1 MNGKG
6 RKLFRSAV
14 GILTS
19 VMMMGAYTTTAMAS
33 GIGVIDAKDM
43 LDIHAE
49 ANRASAVVGQVMDD
63 GHVAI
68 LAKYND
74 WVQIQAGE
82 IAGWVPAENLVETEI
97 SNEEAVAANEQVIA
111 ERTGATASED
121 EFFAE
126 EEVQQDETAALQAE
140 ASEAVQNEIEE
151 VQTAEEAARL
161 EAEAQA
167 KAAEEAARLE
177 AEAQAKAAE
186 KAARL
191 EAEAQAKAAE
201 EAARLEAEAQAK
213 AAEKA
218 ARLEAEAQAKAAEEA
233 ARLEA
238 EAQAKA
244 AEKAARLEAEAQAKA
259 AAEEAARAEAEAKA
273 AAEAQAAEEAARLA
287 AEAQAKAA
295 AEEAAR
301 IAAEAQQAA
310 LAAQAAQTA
319 AISAEE
325 LKLLANIIYCE
336 AGSESYVGKVAVGNV
351 IMNRVKSA
359 SQPNT
364 ITEVVYAKGQF
375 SPVRNGS
382 LQRALSSDKADA
394 ACYQAAIE
402 ALAGA
407 QPVGGKL
414 FFRRNNGRSGQVIGH
429 HVFY

>member
-49 ANRASAVVGQVMDD
+49 ANTASAVIGQVMED

-121 EFFAE
+121 EFFTE

-140 ASEAVQNEIEE
+140 ASEAAQNEIEE
-151 VQTAEEAARL
+151 VQ
-161 EAEAQA
+161 
-167 KAAEEAARLE
+167 AAEEAARLE
-177 AEAQAKAAE
+177 AEAQAKAAVE
-186 KAARL
+186 EAARI
-191 EAEAQAKAAE
+191 EAEAQAKAA
-201 EAARLEAEAQAK
+201 AE
-213 AAEKA
+213 
-218 ARLEAEAQAKAAEEA
+218 
-233 ARLEA
+233 
-238 EAQAKA
+238 
-244 AEKAARLEAEAQAKA
+244 AARLEAEAQAKA
-259 AAEEAARAEAEAKA
+259 AAEEAARIE
-273 AAEAQAAEEAARLA
+273 
-287 AEAQAKAA
+287 
-295 AEEAAR
+295 
-301 IAAEAQQAA
+301 AEAQQAA
-310 LAAQAAQTA
+310 LAAQTAQTA

>member
-49 ANRASAVVGQVMDD
+49 ANTASAVIGQVMED

-111 ERTGATASED
+111 ERTGETASED

-140 ASEAVQNEIEE
+140 ASEAAQNEIEE
-151 VQTAEEAARL
+151 VQ
-161 EAEAQA
+161 
-167 KAAEEAARLE
+167 AAEEAARI
-177 AEAQAKAAE
+177 
-186 KAARL
+186 
-191 EAEAQAKAAE
+191 
-201 EAARLEAEAQAK
+201 
-213 AAEKA
+213 
-218 ARLEAEAQAKAAEEA
+218 
-233 ARLEA
+233 
-238 EAQAKA
+238 
-244 AEKAARLEAEAQAKA
+244 EAEAQAKA
-259 AAEEAARAEAEAKA
+259 AAEEAAQAQAK
-273 AAEAQAAEEAARLA
+273 AAEEAARIEAEAQAKAAEEAAQLAAEAQAKAAAEEAARTA

-301 IAAEAQQAA
+301 IAAESQQAA

-319 AISAEE
+319 AISSEE

>member
-6 RKLFRSAV
+6 RKLFRCAV

-49 ANRASAVVGQVMDD
+49 ANTASAVIGQVMED

-68 LAKYND
+68 LTKYND

-140 ASEAVQNEIEE
+140 ASEAAQNEIEE

-167 KAAEEAARLE
+167 KAAAEEAAQLE
-177 AEAQAKAAE
+177 AEAQAKAAAE
-186 KAARL
+186 EAARL

-201 EAARLEAEAQAK
+201 EAARLE
-213 AAEKA
+213 
-218 ARLEAEAQAKAAEEA
+218 
-233 ARLEA
+233 
-238 EAQAKA
+238 
-244 AEKAARLEAEAQAKA
+244 
-259 AAEEAARAEAEAKA
+259 
-273 AAEAQAAEEAARLA
+273 

-319 AISAEE
+319 AVSAEE

>member
-49 ANRASAVVGQVMDD
+49 ANTASAVIGQVMED

-140 ASEAVQNEIEE
+140 ESKAAQNEIEE
-151 VQTAEEAARL
+151 VQAAEEAARI

-167 KAAEEAARLE
+167 KAT
-177 AEAQAKAAE
+177 
-186 KAARL
+186 
-191 EAEAQAKAAE
+191 
-201 EAARLEAEAQAK
+201 
-213 AAEKA
+213 
-218 ARLEAEAQAKAAEEA
+218 
-233 ARLEA
+233 
-238 EAQAKA
+238 
-244 AEKAARLEAEAQAKA
+244 
-259 AAEEAARAEAEAKA
+259 AEEAARAEAEAKA
-273 AAEAQAAEEAARLA
+273 AAEAQAAAEEAARLE

>member
-49 ANRASAVVGQVMDD
+49 ANTASAVVGQVMED

-68 LAKYND
+68 LAKYNG

-97 SNEEAVAANEQVIA
+97 SNEAAVAANMQVIA
-111 ERTGATASED
+111 ERTGTTASED

-126 EEVQQDETAALQAE
+126 KEVQQDETAALQAD
-140 ASEAVQNEIEE
+140 ASEAAQNEIEE
-151 VQTAEEAARL
+151 VQ
-161 EAEAQA
+161 
-167 KAAEEAARLE
+167 AAEEAARAE
-177 AEAQAKAAE
+177 AEAKA
-186 KAARL
+186 
-191 EAEAQAKAAE
+191 AAE
-201 EAARLEAEAQAK
+201 EAARAEAEAK
-213 AAEKA
+213 AA
-218 ARLEAEAQAKAAEEA
+218 AEAQ
-233 ARLEA
+233 
-238 EAQAKA
+238 
-244 AEKAARLEAEAQAKA
+244 

-287 AEAQAKAA
+287 AEAQAQAA

-310 LAAQAAQTA
+310 LAAQAAQTT

-394 ACYQAAIE
+394 SCYQAAIE

-407 QPVGGKL
+407 QPVGEKL

>member
-49 ANRASAVVGQVMDD
+49 ANTASAVIGQVMED

-167 KAAEEAARLE
+167 KAA
-177 AEAQAKAAE
+177 
-186 KAARL
+186 
-191 EAEAQAKAAE
+191 
-201 EAARLEAEAQAK
+201 
-213 AAEKA
+213 
-218 ARLEAEAQAKAAEEA
+218 
-233 ARLEA
+233 
-238 EAQAKA
+238 
-244 AEKAARLEAEAQAKA
+244 
-259 AAEEAARAEAEAKA
+259 
-273 AAEAQAAEEAARLA
+273 AEEAARLA
-287 AEAQAKAA
+287 AEAQ
-295 AEEAAR
+295 
-301 IAAEAQQAA
+301 QAA
-310 LAAQAAQTA
+310 LAAQTA
-319 AISAEE
+319 AISTEE

>member
-49 ANRASAVVGQVMDD
+49 ANTASAVVGQVMED

-111 ERTGATASED
+111 ERTGETASED

-140 ASEAVQNEIEE
+140 ASEAAQNEIEE
-151 VQTAEEAARL
+151 VQ
-161 EAEAQA
+161 
-167 KAAEEAARLE
+167 AAEEAARI
-177 AEAQAKAAE
+177 
-186 KAARL
+186 
-191 EAEAQAKAAE
+191 
-201 EAARLEAEAQAK
+201 
-213 AAEKA
+213 
-218 ARLEAEAQAKAAEEA
+218 
-233 ARLEA
+233 
-238 EAQAKA
+238 
-244 AEKAARLEAEAQAKA
+244 EAEAQAKA
-259 AAEEAARAEAEAKA
+259 AAEEAARIEAEAQAKA
-273 AAEAQAAEEAARLA
+273 AEEAARIEAEAQAKAAEEAARLA

-301 IAAEAQQAA
+301 IEAEAQQAA
-310 LAAQAAQTA
+310 LAAQTA
-319 AISAEE
+319 AVSAEE

>member
-1 MNGKG
+1 MEVRMNGKG

-49 ANRASAVVGQVMDD
+49 ANTASAVIGQVMED

-111 ERTGATASED
+111 ERTGETASED

-140 ASEAVQNEIEE
+140 ASEAAQNEIEE
-151 VQTAEEAARL
+151 VQAAEEAARI

-177 AEAQAKAAE
+177 AEAQAKAA
-186 KAARL
+186 
-191 EAEAQAKAAE
+191 AE
-201 EAARLEAEAQAK
+201 EAARI
-213 AAEKA
+213 
-218 ARLEAEAQAKAAEEA
+218 
-233 ARLEA
+233 
-238 EAQAKA
+238 
-244 AEKAARLEAEAQAKA
+244 EAEAQAKA
-259 AAEEAARAEAEAKA
+259 AAEEAARIE
-273 AAEAQAAEEAARLA
+273 
-287 AEAQAKAA
+287 
-295 AEEAAR
+295 
-301 IAAEAQQAA
+301 AEAQQAA
-310 LAAQAAQTA
+310 LAAQTAQTA

>member
-49 ANRASAVVGQVMDD
+49 ANTASAVVGQVMED

-68 LAKYND
+68 LAKYNG

-97 SNEEAVAANEQVIA
+97 SNEAAVAANMQVIA

-126 EEVQQDETAALQAE
+126 EEVQQDEIAALQAD
-140 ASEAVQNEIEE
+140 ASEAAQNEIEE
-151 VQTAEEAARL
+151 VQ
-161 EAEAQA
+161 
-167 KAAEEAARLE
+167 AAEEAARAE
-177 AEAQAKAAE
+177 AE
-186 KAARL
+186 
-191 EAEAQAKAAE
+191 
-201 EAARLEAEAQAK
+201 
-213 AAEKA
+213 
-218 ARLEAEAQAKAAEEA
+218 
-233 ARLEA
+233 
-238 EAQAKA
+238 
-244 AEKAARLEAEAQAKA
+244 AKA

-273 AAEAQAAEEAARLA
+273 AAEAQAAEEAARAEAEAKAAAEAQAAAEEAARLA
-287 AEAQAKAA
+287 AEAQAQAA

-394 ACYQAAIE
+394 TCYQAAIE

-407 QPVGGKL
+407 QPVGEKL

>member
-49 ANRASAVVGQVMDD
+49 ANTASAVVGQVMED

-140 ASEAVQNEIEE
+140 ASEAAQNEIEE
-151 VQTAEEAARL
+151 VQAAEEAARLEAEAQAKAAAEEAARL

-167 KAAEEAARLE
+167 KAAEEAAQLE
-177 AEAQAKAAE
+177 
-186 KAARL
+186 
-191 EAEAQAKAAE
+191 
-201 EAARLEAEAQAK
+201 
-213 AAEKA
+213 
-218 ARLEAEAQAKAAEEA
+218 
-233 ARLEA
+233 
-238 EAQAKA
+238 
-244 AEKAARLEAEAQAKA
+244 
-259 AAEEAARAEAEAKA
+259 
-273 AAEAQAAEEAARLA
+273 
-287 AEAQAKAA
+287 
-295 AEEAAR
+295 
-301 IAAEAQQAA
+301 AEAQQAA

-364 ITEVVYAKGQF
+364 ITEVIYAKGQF

-402 ALAGA
+402 ALSGA
-407 QPVGGKL
+407 QPVGDKL

>member
-140 ASEAVQNEIEE
+140 ASEAAQNEIEE

-167 KAAEEAARLE
+167 KAA
-177 AEAQAKAAE
+177 
-186 KAARL
+186 
-191 EAEAQAKAAE
+191 AE
-201 EAARLEAEAQAK
+201 EAARI
-213 AAEKA
+213 
-218 ARLEAEAQAKAAEEA
+218 
-233 ARLEA
+233 
-238 EAQAKA
+238 
-244 AEKAARLEAEAQAKA
+244 EAEAQAKA
-259 AAEEAARAEAEAKA
+259 AAEEAAR
-273 AAEAQAAEEAARLA
+273 L
-287 AEAQAKAA
+287 
-295 AEEAAR
+295 
-301 IAAEAQQAA
+301 AAEAQQAA
-310 LAAQAAQTA
+310 LAAQTA
-319 AISAEE
+319 AISTEE

-407 QPVGGKL
+407 QPVGDKL

>member
-49 ANRASAVVGQVMDD
+49 ANRASAVVGQVMED

-140 ASEAVQNEIEE
+140 ASKAAQNEIEE
-151 VQTAEEAARL
+151 VQAAEEAARIEAEAQAKAAAEEAARL
-161 EAEAQA
+161 AAEAQA

-177 AEAQAKAAE
+177 
-186 KAARL
+186 
-191 EAEAQAKAAE
+191 
-201 EAARLEAEAQAK
+201 
-213 AAEKA
+213 
-218 ARLEAEAQAKAAEEA
+218 
-233 ARLEA
+233 
-238 EAQAKA
+238 
-244 AEKAARLEAEAQAKA
+244 
-259 AAEEAARAEAEAKA
+259 
-273 AAEAQAAEEAARLA
+273 

>member
-49 ANRASAVVGQVMDD
+49 ANTASAVVGQVMED

-68 LAKYND
+68 LAKYNG

-97 SNEEAVAANEQVIA
+97 SNEEAVAANVQVIA

-140 ASEAVQNEIEE
+140 ASEAAQNEIEE
-151 VQTAEEAARL
+151 VQ
-161 EAEAQA
+161 
-167 KAAEEAARLE
+167 
-177 AEAQAKAAE
+177 
-186 KAARL
+186 
-191 EAEAQAKAAE
+191 
-201 EAARLEAEAQAK
+201 
-213 AAEKA
+213 
-218 ARLEAEAQAKAAEEA
+218 
-233 ARLEA
+233 
-238 EAQAKA
+238 
-244 AEKAARLEAEAQAKA
+244 

-273 AAEAQAAEEAARLA
+273 AAEAQAAEEAARAEAEAKAAAEAQAAEEAARAEAEAKAAAEAQAAAEESARLA
-287 AEAQAKAA
+287 AEAQAKAVA
-295 AEEAAR
+295 EAAR

-394 ACYQAAIE
+394 SCYQAAIE
-402 ALAGA
+402 ALAGS
-407 QPVGGKL
+407 QPVGEKL

>member
-49 ANRASAVVGQVMDD
+49 ANAASAVVGQVMED

-140 ASEAVQNEIEE
+140 ASEAAQNEIEE
-151 VQTAEEAARL
+151 VQ
-161 EAEAQA
+161 
-167 KAAEEAARLE
+167 AAEE
-177 AEAQAKAAE
+177 
-186 KAARL
+186 
-191 EAEAQAKAAE
+191 
-201 EAARLEAEAQAK
+201 
-213 AAEKA
+213 
-218 ARLEAEAQAKAAEEA
+218 
-233 ARLEA
+233 
-238 EAQAKA
+238 
-244 AEKAARLEAEAQAKA
+244 AARLEAEAQAKA
-259 AAEEAARAEAEAKA
+259 AAEEAARLEAEAQA
-273 AAEAQAAEEAARLA
+273 NAAEEAAQL
-287 AEAQAKAA
+287 E
-295 AEEAAR
+295 
-301 IAAEAQQAA
+301 AEAQQAA

-319 AISAEE
+319 AVSAEE

>member
-49 ANRASAVVGQVMDD
+49 ANTASAVIGQVMED

-140 ASEAVQNEIEE
+140 ASEAAQNEIEE
-151 VQTAEEAARL
+151 VQAAEEAARIEAEAQAKAAAEEAARIEAEAQAKAAEEAAQLEAEAQAKAAEEAARL

-177 AEAQAKAAE
+177 AEAQAKAA
-186 KAARL
+186 
-191 EAEAQAKAAE
+191 AE
-201 EAARLEAEAQAK
+201 EAARLEAEAQ
-213 AAEKA
+213 
-218 ARLEAEAQAKAAEEA
+218 
-233 ARLEA
+233 
-238 EAQAKA
+238 
-244 AEKAARLEAEAQAKA
+244 
-259 AAEEAARAEAEAKA
+259 
-273 AAEAQAAEEAARLA
+273 
-287 AEAQAKAA
+287 
-295 AEEAAR
+295 
-301 IAAEAQQAA
+301 QAA
-310 LAAQAAQTA
+310 LAAQTA

>member
-49 ANRASAVVGQVMDD
+49 ANTASAVIGQVMED

-140 ASEAVQNEIEE
+140 ASEAAQNEIEE
-151 VQTAEEAARL
+151 VQTAEEAARIEAEAQAKAAAEEAARIEAEAQAKAAAEEAARI

-177 AEAQAKAAE
+177 AEAQAKAA
-186 KAARL
+186 
-191 EAEAQAKAAE
+191 
-201 EAARLEAEAQAK
+201 
-213 AAEKA
+213 
-218 ARLEAEAQAKAAEEA
+218 
-233 ARLEA
+233 
-238 EAQAKA
+238 
-244 AEKAARLEAEAQAKA
+244 
-259 AAEEAARAEAEAKA
+259 
-273 AAEAQAAEEAARLA
+273 
-287 AEAQAKAA
+287 

-301 IAAEAQQAA
+301 IEAEAQQAA

-407 QPVGGKL
+407 QPVGDKL

>member
-49 ANRASAVVGQVMDD
+49 ANTASAVIGQVMED

-140 ASEAVQNEIEE
+140 ASEAAQNEIEE
-151 VQTAEEAARL
+151 VQAAEEAARIEAEAQAKAAAEEAARI

-177 AEAQAKAAE
+177 
-186 KAARL
+186 
-191 EAEAQAKAAE
+191 
-201 EAARLEAEAQAK
+201 
-213 AAEKA
+213 
-218 ARLEAEAQAKAAEEA
+218 
-233 ARLEA
+233 
-238 EAQAKA
+238 
-244 AEKAARLEAEAQAKA
+244 
-259 AAEEAARAEAEAKA
+259 
-273 AAEAQAAEEAARLA
+273 

>member
-49 ANRASAVVGQVMDD
+49 ANTASAVIGQVMED

-140 ASEAVQNEIEE
+140 ASKAAQNEIEE
-151 VQTAEEAARL
+151 VQAAEEAARIEAEAQAKAAAEEAAQLEAEAQAKAAEEAARL

-177 AEAQAKAAE
+177 AEAQAKAA
-186 KAARL
+186 
-191 EAEAQAKAAE
+191 
-201 EAARLEAEAQAK
+201 
-213 AAEKA
+213 
-218 ARLEAEAQAKAAEEA
+218 
-233 ARLEA
+233 
-238 EAQAKA
+238 
-244 AEKAARLEAEAQAKA
+244 
-259 AAEEAARAEAEAKA
+259 
-273 AAEAQAAEEAARLA
+273 
-287 AEAQAKAA
+287 

-301 IAAEAQQAA
+301 IEAEAQQAA
-310 LAAQAAQTA
+310 LAAQTA
-319 AISAEE
+319 AVSAEE

>member
-68 LAKYND
+68 LTKYND

-140 ASEAVQNEIEE
+140 ASEAAQNEIEE
-151 VQTAEEAARL
+151 VQAAEKAARLEAEAQAKAAAEETARLEAEAQAKAAAEEAARL

-167 KAAEEAARLE
+167 KAAEEAAQLE
-177 AEAQAKAAE
+177 
-186 KAARL
+186 
-191 EAEAQAKAAE
+191 
-201 EAARLEAEAQAK
+201 
-213 AAEKA
+213 
-218 ARLEAEAQAKAAEEA
+218 
-233 ARLEA
+233 
-238 EAQAKA
+238 
-244 AEKAARLEAEAQAKA
+244 
-259 AAEEAARAEAEAKA
+259 
-273 AAEAQAAEEAARLA
+273 

-301 IAAEAQQAA
+301 IAAE
-310 LAAQAAQTA
+310 AQAAQTA

>member
-49 ANRASAVVGQVMDD
+49 ANTASAVIGQVMED

-140 ASEAVQNEIEE
+140 ASKAAQNEIEE
-151 VQTAEEAARL
+151 VQAAEEAARIEAEAQAKAAAEEAAQLEAEAQAKAAAEEAAQLEAEAQAKAAEGAARL

-177 AEAQAKAAE
+177 AEAQAKAA
-186 KAARL
+186 
-191 EAEAQAKAAE
+191 AE
-201 EAARLEAEAQAK
+201 EAARLEAEAQ
-213 AAEKA
+213 
-218 ARLEAEAQAKAAEEA
+218 
-233 ARLEA
+233 
-238 EAQAKA
+238 
-244 AEKAARLEAEAQAKA
+244 
-259 AAEEAARAEAEAKA
+259 
-273 AAEAQAAEEAARLA
+273 
-287 AEAQAKAA
+287 
-295 AEEAAR
+295 
-301 IAAEAQQAA
+301 QAA
-310 LAAQAAQTA
+310 LAAQTA

>member
-49 ANRASAVVGQVMDD
+49 ANTASAVVGQVMED

-140 ASEAVQNEIEE
+140 ASKAAQNEIEE
-151 VQTAEEAARL
+151 VQAAEEAARI

-186 KAARL
+186 
-191 EAEAQAKAAE
+191 
-201 EAARLEAEAQAK
+201 EAAQ
-213 AAEKA
+213 
-218 ARLEAEAQAKAAEEA
+218 
-233 ARLEA
+233 
-238 EAQAKA
+238 
-244 AEKAARLEAEAQAKA
+244 
-259 AAEEAARAEAEAKA
+259 
-273 AAEAQAAEEAARLA
+273 LA

>member
-49 ANRASAVVGQVMDD
+49 ANTASAVVGQVMDD

-68 LAKYND
+68 LTKYND

-111 ERTGATASED
+111 ERTGETASED

-140 ASEAVQNEIEE
+140 ASEAAQNEIEE
-151 VQTAEEAARL
+151 VQAAEEAARIEAEAQAKATAEEAARIEAEAQAKAAEEAAQL

-177 AEAQAKAAE
+177 
-186 KAARL
+186 
-191 EAEAQAKAAE
+191 
-201 EAARLEAEAQAK
+201 
-213 AAEKA
+213 
-218 ARLEAEAQAKAAEEA
+218 
-233 ARLEA
+233 
-238 EAQAKA
+238 
-244 AEKAARLEAEAQAKA
+244 
-259 AAEEAARAEAEAKA
+259 
-273 AAEAQAAEEAARLA
+273 

>member
-49 ANRASAVVGQVMDD
+49 ANAASAVVGQVMED

-140 ASEAVQNEIEE
+140 ASEAAQNEIEE
-151 VQTAEEAARL
+151 VQTAEEAARIEAEAQAKADEEAARI

-167 KAAEEAARLE
+167 KAAEEAARIE
-177 AEAQAKAAE
+177 AEAQAK
-186 KAARL
+186 
-191 EAEAQAKAAE
+191 
-201 EAARLEAEAQAK
+201 
-213 AAEKA
+213 
-218 ARLEAEAQAKAAEEA
+218 
-233 ARLEA
+233 
-238 EAQAKA
+238 
-244 AEKAARLEAEAQAKA
+244 
-259 AAEEAARAEAEAKA
+259 
-273 AAEAQAAEEAARLA
+273 AAEEAARLA

-301 IAAEAQQAA
+301 IEAEAQQAA
-310 LAAQAAQTA
+310 LAAQTA
-319 AISAEE
+319 AVSAEE

>member
-49 ANRASAVVGQVMDD
+49 ANTASAVIGQVMED

-140 ASEAVQNEIEE
+140 ASEAAQNEIEE
-151 VQTAEEAARL
+151 VQTAEEAARI

-167 KAAEEAARLE
+167 KAA
-177 AEAQAKAAE
+177 
-186 KAARL
+186 
-191 EAEAQAKAAE
+191 AE
-201 EAARLEAEAQAK
+201 EAAQ
-213 AAEKA
+213 
-218 ARLEAEAQAKAAEEA
+218 
-233 ARLEA
+233 
-238 EAQAKA
+238 
-244 AEKAARLEAEAQAKA
+244 LEAEAQAKA
-259 AAEEAARAEAEAKA
+259 AAEEAARLE
-273 AAEAQAAEEAARLA
+273 
-287 AEAQAKAA
+287 
-295 AEEAAR
+295 
-301 IAAEAQQAA
+301 AEAQQAA
-310 LAAQAAQTA
+310 LAAQTA

>member
-49 ANRASAVVGQVMDD
+49 ANTASAVVGQVMED

-111 ERTGATASED
+111 ERTGETASED

-140 ASEAVQNEIEE
+140 ASEAAQNEIEE
-151 VQTAEEAARL
+151 VQ
-161 EAEAQA
+161 
-167 KAAEEAARLE
+167 
-177 AEAQAKAAE
+177 
-186 KAARL
+186 
-191 EAEAQAKAAE
+191 
-201 EAARLEAEAQAK
+201 
-213 AAEKA
+213 
-218 ARLEAEAQAKAAEEA
+218 
-233 ARLEA
+233 
-238 EAQAKA
+238 
-244 AEKAARLEAEAQAKA
+244 
-259 AAEEAARAEAEAKA
+259 
-273 AAEAQAAEEAARLA
+273 
-287 AEAQAKAA
+287 A

-301 IAAEAQQAA
+301 IEAEAQQAA

-407 QPVGGKL
+407 QPVGDKL

>member
-49 ANRASAVVGQVMDD
+49 ANAASAVVGQVMED

-140 ASEAVQNEIEE
+140 ASEAAQNEIEE
-151 VQTAEEAARL
+151 VQAAEEAARIEAEAQAKAAAEEAARIEAEAQAKAAAEEAARLAAEAQAKAAEEAAQL

-167 KAAEEAARLE
+167 KAAEEAARL
-177 AEAQAKAAE
+177 
-186 KAARL
+186 
-191 EAEAQAKAAE
+191 
-201 EAARLEAEAQAK
+201 
-213 AAEKA
+213 
-218 ARLEAEAQAKAAEEA
+218 
-233 ARLEA
+233 
-238 EAQAKA
+238 
-244 AEKAARLEAEAQAKA
+244 
-259 AAEEAARAEAEAKA
+259 
-273 AAEAQAAEEAARLA
+273 A
-287 AEAQAKAA
+287 AEAQAKA

>member
-1 MNGKG
+1 MEVRMNGKG

-49 ANRASAVVGQVMDD
+49 ANTASAVIGQVMED

-140 ASEAVQNEIEE
+140 ASKAAQNEIEE
-151 VQTAEEAARL
+151 VQ
-161 EAEAQA
+161 
-167 KAAEEAARLE
+167 AAEEAARI
-177 AEAQAKAAE
+177 
-186 KAARL
+186 
-191 EAEAQAKAAE
+191 
-201 EAARLEAEAQAK
+201 
-213 AAEKA
+213 
-218 ARLEAEAQAKAAEEA
+218 
-233 ARLEA
+233 
-238 EAQAKA
+238 
-244 AEKAARLEAEAQAKA
+244 EAEAQAKA
-259 AAEEAARAEAEAKA
+259 AAEEAAQLAAQAQAK
-273 AAEAQAAEEAARLA
+273 AAEEAARIEAEAQAKAAEEAAQLA

-301 IAAEAQQAA
+301 IAAEAQAKAAAEDAARIAAESQQAA

-319 AISAEE
+319 AISSEE

>member
-49 ANRASAVVGQVMDD
+49 ANTASAVIGQVMED

-140 ASEAVQNEIEE
+140 ASEAAQNEIEE
-151 VQTAEEAARL
+151 VQAAEEAARIEAEAQAKAAAEEAAQLEAEAQAKAAEEAARL

-177 AEAQAKAAE
+177 AEAQAKAA
-186 KAARL
+186 
-191 EAEAQAKAAE
+191 AE
-201 EAARLEAEAQAK
+201 EAARLEAEAQ
-213 AAEKA
+213 
-218 ARLEAEAQAKAAEEA
+218 
-233 ARLEA
+233 
-238 EAQAKA
+238 
-244 AEKAARLEAEAQAKA
+244 
-259 AAEEAARAEAEAKA
+259 
-273 AAEAQAAEEAARLA
+273 
-287 AEAQAKAA
+287 
-295 AEEAAR
+295 
-301 IAAEAQQAA
+301 QAA
-310 LAAQAAQTA
+310 LAAQTA

>member
-6 RKLFRSAV
+6 RKLFRCAV

-49 ANRASAVVGQVMDD
+49 ANTASAVIGQVMED

-68 LAKYND
+68 LTKYND

-140 ASEAVQNEIEE
+140 ASEAAQNEIEE

-167 KAAEEAARLE
+167 KAAAEEAAQLE
-177 AEAQAKAAE
+177 AEAQAKTAAE
-186 KAARL
+186 EAARL

-201 EAARLEAEAQAK
+201 EAARLE
-213 AAEKA
+213 
-218 ARLEAEAQAKAAEEA
+218 
-233 ARLEA
+233 
-238 EAQAKA
+238 
-244 AEKAARLEAEAQAKA
+244 
-259 AAEEAARAEAEAKA
+259 
-273 AAEAQAAEEAARLA
+273 

-319 AISAEE
+319 AVSAEE

>member
-49 ANRASAVVGQVMDD
+49 ANTASAVIGQVMED

-140 ASEAVQNEIEE
+140 ASKAAQNEIEE
-151 VQTAEEAARL
+151 VQAAEEAARIEAEAQTKAAAEEAAQLEAEAQAKAAAEEAAQLEAEAQAKAAEEAARL

-177 AEAQAKAAE
+177 AEAQAKAA
-186 KAARL
+186 
-191 EAEAQAKAAE
+191 AE
-201 EAARLEAEAQAK
+201 EAARLEAEAQ
-213 AAEKA
+213 
-218 ARLEAEAQAKAAEEA
+218 
-233 ARLEA
+233 
-238 EAQAKA
+238 
-244 AEKAARLEAEAQAKA
+244 
-259 AAEEAARAEAEAKA
+259 
-273 AAEAQAAEEAARLA
+273 
-287 AEAQAKAA
+287 
-295 AEEAAR
+295 
-301 IAAEAQQAA
+301 QAA
-310 LAAQAAQTA
+310 LAAQTA

>member
-49 ANRASAVVGQVMDD
+49 ANTASAVVGQVMED

-140 ASEAVQNEIEE
+140 ASEAAQNEIEE
-151 VQTAEEAARL
+151 V
-161 EAEAQA
+161 
-167 KAAEEAARLE
+167 
-177 AEAQAKAAE
+177 
-186 KAARL
+186 
-191 EAEAQAKAAE
+191 
-201 EAARLEAEAQAK
+201 
-213 AAEKA
+213 
-218 ARLEAEAQAKAAEEA
+218 
-233 ARLEA
+233 
-238 EAQAKA
+238 
-244 AEKAARLEAEAQAKA
+244 
-259 AAEEAARAEAEAKA
+259 
-273 AAEAQAAEEAARLA
+273 QAAEEAARL
-287 AEAQAKAA
+287 
-295 AEEAAR
+295 
-301 IAAEAQQAA
+301 AAEAQQAA

-325 LKLLANIIYCE
+325 LKLFANIIYCE

-364 ITEVVYAKGQF
+364 ITEVIYAKGQF

>member
-6 RKLFRSAV
+6 RKLFRGAV

-49 ANRASAVVGQVMDD
+49 ANTASAVIGQVMED

-140 ASEAVQNEIEE
+140 ASEAAQNEIEE
-151 VQTAEEAARL
+151 VQATEEAARI

-167 KAAEEAARLE
+167 KAA
-177 AEAQAKAAE
+177 
-186 KAARL
+186 
-191 EAEAQAKAAE
+191 AE
-201 EAARLEAEAQAK
+201 EAARIEAEAQV
-213 AAEKA
+213 
-218 ARLEAEAQAKAAEEA
+218 KAAEE
-233 ARLEA
+233 
-238 EAQAKA
+238 
-244 AEKAARLEAEAQAKA
+244 AARLEAEAQAKA
-259 AAEEAARAEAEAKA
+259 AAEEAARIE
-273 AAEAQAAEEAARLA
+273 

>member
-49 ANRASAVVGQVMDD
+49 ANTASAVIGQVMED

-140 ASEAVQNEIEE
+140 ASEAAQNEIEE
-151 VQTAEEAARL
+151 VQAAEEAARLEAEAQAKAAAEEAARL

-167 KAAEEAARLE
+167 KAAEEAARI
-177 AEAQAKAAE
+177 
-186 KAARL
+186 
-191 EAEAQAKAAE
+191 
-201 EAARLEAEAQAK
+201 
-213 AAEKA
+213 
-218 ARLEAEAQAKAAEEA
+218 
-233 ARLEA
+233 
-238 EAQAKA
+238 
-244 AEKAARLEAEAQAKA
+244 EAEAQAKA
-259 AAEEAARAEAEAKA
+259 AAEEAARIE
-273 AAEAQAAEEAARLA
+273 

-295 AEEAAR
+295 EGSSAAR
-301 IAAEAQQAA
+301 
-310 LAAQAAQTA
+310 
-319 AISAEE
+319 SGSS
-325 LKLLANIIYCE
+325 
-336 AGSESYVGKVAVGNV
+336 AGSFGCPGGADC
-351 IMNRVKSA
+351 
-359 SQPNT
+359 
-364 ITEVVYAKGQF
+364 
-375 SPVRNGS
+375 
-382 LQRALSSDKADA
+382 SDIRRGIKT
-394 ACYQAAIE
+394 ACKYY
-402 ALAGA
+402 L
-407 QPVGGKL
+407 L
-414 FFRRNNGRSGQVIGH
+414 
-429 HVFY
+429 

>member
-49 ANRASAVVGQVMDD
+49 ANTASAVIGQVMED

-111 ERTGATASED
+111 ERTGETASED

-140 ASEAVQNEIEE
+140 ASEAAQNEIEE
-151 VQTAEEAARL
+151 VQ
-161 EAEAQA
+161 
-167 KAAEEAARLE
+167 AAEEAARLE
-177 AEAQAKAAE
+177 AEAQ
-186 KAARL
+186 
-191 EAEAQAKAAE
+191 
-201 EAARLEAEAQAK
+201 
-213 AAEKA
+213 
-218 ARLEAEAQAKAAEEA
+218 
-233 ARLEA
+233 
-238 EAQAKA
+238 
-244 AEKAARLEAEAQAKA
+244 
-259 AAEEAARAEAEAKA
+259 
-273 AAEAQAAEEAARLA
+273 
-287 AEAQAKAA
+287 
-295 AEEAAR
+295 
-301 IAAEAQQAA
+301 QAA
-310 LAAQAAQTA
+310 LAAQTAQTA

-407 QPVGGKL
+407 QPVGDKL

>member
-49 ANRASAVVGQVMDD
+49 ANRASVVVGQVMDD

-68 LAKYND
+68 LAKYNG

-97 SNEEAVAANEQVIA
+97 SNEEAVAANVQVIA

-140 ASEAVQNEIEE
+140 ASEAAQNEIEE
-151 VQTAEEAARL
+151 VQ
-161 EAEAQA
+161 
-167 KAAEEAARLE
+167 AAEEAARAE
-177 AEAQAKAAE
+177 AEAKAA
-186 KAARL
+186 
-191 EAEAQAKAAE
+191 AEAQVAE
-201 EAARLEAEAQAK
+201 EAARAEAEAK
-213 AAEKA
+213 AA
-218 ARLEAEAQAKAAEEA
+218 AEVQ
-233 ARLEA
+233 
-238 EAQAKA
+238 
-244 AEKAARLEAEAQAKA
+244 

-273 AAEAQAAEEAARLA
+273 AAEAQAAAEEAARLA

-295 AEEAAR
+295 EEAAR
-301 IAAEAQQAA
+301 IAAEAQAKAA
-310 LAAQAAQTA
+310 EEAARIAAEAQAAQTA

-394 ACYQAAIE
+394 TCYQAAIE

-407 QPVGGKL
+407 QPVGEKL

>member
-49 ANRASAVVGQVMDD
+49 ANTASAVIGQVMED

-97 SNEEAVAANEQVIA
+97 SIEEAVAANEQVIA

-140 ASEAVQNEIEE
+140 ASKAAQNEIEE
-151 VQTAEEAARL
+151 VQAAEEAARI

-167 KAAEEAARLE
+167 KAAEEAARL
-177 AEAQAKAAE
+177 
-186 KAARL
+186 
-191 EAEAQAKAAE
+191 
-201 EAARLEAEAQAK
+201 
-213 AAEKA
+213 
-218 ARLEAEAQAKAAEEA
+218 
-233 ARLEA
+233 
-238 EAQAKA
+238 
-244 AEKAARLEAEAQAKA
+244 
-259 AAEEAARAEAEAKA
+259 
-273 AAEAQAAEEAARLA
+273 
-287 AEAQAKAA
+287 
-295 AEEAAR
+295 
-301 IAAEAQQAA
+301 AAEAQQAA
-310 LAAQAAQTA
+310 LAAQTA
-319 AISAEE
+319 AISTEE

>member
-49 ANRASAVVGQVMDD
+49 ANTASAVIGQVMED

-140 ASEAVQNEIEE
+140 ASEAAQNEIEE
-151 VQTAEEAARL
+151 VQAAEEAARL

-167 KAAEEAARLE
+167 KAAEEAARI
-177 AEAQAKAAE
+177 
-186 KAARL
+186 
-191 EAEAQAKAAE
+191 
-201 EAARLEAEAQAK
+201 
-213 AAEKA
+213 
-218 ARLEAEAQAKAAEEA
+218 
-233 ARLEA
+233 
-238 EAQAKA
+238 
-244 AEKAARLEAEAQAKA
+244 EAEAQAKA
-259 AAEEAARAEAEAKA
+259 AAEEAARI
-273 AAEAQAAEEAARLA
+273 A

-310 LAAQAAQTA
+310 LAAQTA

>member
-49 ANRASAVVGQVMDD
+49 ANTASAVVGQVMDD

-68 LAKYND
+68 LTKYND

-140 ASEAVQNEIEE
+140 ASEAAQNEIEE
-151 VQTAEEAARL
+151 VQ
-161 EAEAQA
+161 
-167 KAAEEAARLE
+167 AAEE
-177 AEAQAKAAE
+177 
-186 KAARL
+186 
-191 EAEAQAKAAE
+191 
-201 EAARLEAEAQAK
+201 
-213 AAEKA
+213 
-218 ARLEAEAQAKAAEEA
+218 
-233 ARLEA
+233 
-238 EAQAKA
+238 
-244 AEKAARLEAEAQAKA
+244 AARLEAEAQAKA
-259 AAEEAARAEAEAKA
+259 AAEEAAQLEAEAQAKA
-273 AAEAQAAEEAARLA
+273 AAEEAARLE
-287 AEAQAKAA
+287 AEVQAKAA